1 MSVAGT
7 GGRMRGSNWFQRFL
21 LPGFA
26 LKAVIIGGGYATGR
40 ELAEYFVPSGP
51 WGGLAAMLLATSI
64 WSIVAALTFAL
75 ARKLGAYDYRAFFE
89 GLLGPAWI
97 LFELAYLIFVVL
109 ILAVF
114 GAAAGAIGAATFGW
128 PELAGSALL
137 ALGILAF
144 TAFGTAIVERLFQYA
159 SLLIYA
165 VYVLFIVFAFASFGD
180 LIADGFAKAPPPSGD
195 WVAGGVTYASYN
207 IVGAVIILPVLRHLT
222 SQRDAVVAGLI
233 AGPLTMLPAV
243 LFFVAM
249 TAFYPAIGS
258 ATLPSDFLLRQMAVP
273 GFHLLFQLMIFAALL
288 ESGVGA
294 VHAINERVSGVVEA
308 RGRLPLGAGA
318 RAAIG
323 SLVLVGCMFAAARIG
338 LVDLIA
344 SGYRFLAWLFLAVF
358 VLPLLTVGTW
368 RLLRSEPARPMEA
381 LP

>member
-1 MSVAGT
+1 MSVGET
-7 GGRMRGSNWFQRFL
+7 GGRSSWFQRFL

-51 WGGLAAMLLATSI
+51 WGGLSAMLLATLI
-64 WSIVAALTFAL
+64 WSVVAALTFAL

-89 GLLGPAWI
+89 GLLGPGWI
-97 LFELAYLIFVVL
+97 AFEIAYLIFVVL

-128 PELAGSALL
+128 PELAGSVLL
-137 ALGILAF
+137 ALAILGF
-144 TAFGTAIVERLFQYA
+144 TAFGTALVETLFKYA
-159 SLLIYA
+159 STLIYA
-165 VYVLFIVFAFASFGD
+165 VYALFLVFALASFGG
-180 LIADGFAKAPPPSGD
+180 LIASGFANAPPPSGN
-195 WVAGGVTYASYN
+195 WVAGGITYASYN
-207 IVGAVIILPVLRHLT
+207 IVGAVVILPVLRHLT
-222 SQRDAVVAGLI
+222 SQRDAVIAGLI
-233 AGPLTMLPAV
+233 AGPLTMLPAI

-249 TAFYPAIGS
+249 MAFYPAIGGE
-258 ATLPSDFLLRQMAVP
+258 TLPSDFLLRQMAVP
-273 GFHLLFQLMIFAALL
+273 GFHVLFQLMIFAALL

-294 VHAINERVSGVVEA
+294 IHAINERVSGVVEA
-308 RGRLPLGAGA
+308 RGRPPLGTGA

-323 SLVLVGCMFAAARIG
+323 GAVLVGCMFVASRVG

-344 SGYRFLAWLFLAVF
+344 SGYRFLAWLFLATF
-358 VLPLLTVGTW
+358 VLPLLTVGIW
-368 RLLRSEPARPMEA
+368 RLLRPAPATHMEA